1 MPHGVRRDHSRASR
15 LRGERETRS
24 GRQRM
29 IGQRTLARSVHA
41 QGIALH
47 SGKEVEITLH
57 PAAPDT
63 GIVFRRVDLRGET
76 VHANVAN
83 VVETRFATTL
93 AENGARVATV
103 EHLMAAF
110 AGVGVDNAEVD
121 INATELPI
129 LDGSAAPFLDLI
141 RVAGVVEQDVAR
153 RYLQVVRE
161 VSYEE
166 GEAVAH
172 LRPHDGFRVE
182 YTMDY
187 DHPFFADQC
196 QHAAVEFANGTFERE
211 VSRARTFGFLA
222 DMEEL
227 RTMRMALGGSL
238 DNAIVVDEEG
248 ILNDDGLRY
257 HDEFVKHKILDAV
270 GDLYLCGHPILGAFE
285 GYRTG
290 HATNNGLLRRLLDD
304 PRAFRAV
311 TL

>member
-1 MPHGVRRDHSRASR
+1 
-15 LRGERETRS
+15 
-24 GRQRM
+24 M
-29 IGQRTLARSVHA
+29 ISQRTLAAPACAR
-41 QGIALH
+41 GIALH
-47 SGKEVEITLH
+47 SGQEAAITIH
-57 PAAPDT
+57 PAPPDT
-63 GIVFRRVDLRGET
+63 GIVFRRVDLRGKN
-76 VHANVAN
+76 VRANVAN
-83 VVETRFATTL
+83 VVETRLATTL
-93 AENGARVATV
+93 AEDGARVATV

-110 AGVGVDNAEVD
+110 AGLCVDNAIVEV
-121 INATELPI
+121 NAPELPI
-129 LDGSAAPFLDLI
+129 FDGSAAPFLALMRDSG
-141 RVAGVVEQDVAR
+141 VAEQHAPR
-153 RYLQVVRE
+153 RFLQVLRE
-161 VSYEE
+161 VSYTE
-166 GEAVAH
+166 GCAVAH

-222 DMEEL
+222 DVEQL
-227 RTMRMALGGSL
+227 RTMSMALGGSL
-238 DNAIVVDEEG
+238 DNAIVVDDDG

-290 HATNNGLLRRLLDD
+290 HATNNGLVRRLLDE
-304 PRAFRAV
+304 PGAFRAV